1 MVAFG
6 YASGTRTRG
15 QTAITA
21 AYIARVGA
29 YEGHEHASTAT
40 AQVARNGDGP
50 GDLVAV
56 GVGNMPPWVADDP
69 IRFWAAADRYERE
82 KGRTANT
89 RILTL
94 PRGVDGDQ
102 KRAIAH
108 QAAAVLCGERHPFL
122 WAIHEPPAMD
132 GAPQPHIHLMWSPRI
147 LDGIERGPEKFF
159 KRYNPTHPERGGARK
174 ATQVSIAL
182 CMRAAAM
189 MAEREAFADIVNAA
203 LASAGLSARVDP
215 RSNAA
220 RGMLREPEPKLRRDQ
235 RGNPAALSALRM
247 LRARWA
253 EAEEAGAEAAAVE
266 RIQSARVPP
275 TRLSEDRR
283 HTILARRMRAEAASE
298 AKEAD
303 LVERAGEAAEG
314 RILAARRP
322 APLSADRHTATARHL
337 RAEAIAGAR
346 EQHVFKRAQP
356 VAAPE
361 ATPPQQPLTP
371 SSPVPERQRP
381 AVRVPPPLPAVK
393 TPAAPL
399 SVAVLPA
406 GDPSGLGATARSTW
420 SGISAWLRGA
430 AATIGTGA
438 GQWIE
443 EAIDRV
449 TETGGEMLDTVQQ
462 AGADALKAE
471 RARRRARQK
480 AREKETAA
488 APLEQPVPPSSQPP
502 VTRPAAK
509 MSPPPQSAGRVIQN
523 PRDTARQAAINQLRA
538 PAAASPADALLAAAA
553 QRAAAIASARGMP
566 PPAPPGLPR
575 PGGTIPT
582 VRPAPAQPPTPPPQ
596 PDTPTQ
602 PLPTPPPAPA
612 PPPPPRRRRDSGWD
626 R

>member
-1 MVAFG
+1 M
-6 YASGTRTRG
+6 
-15 QTAITA
+15 
-21 AYIARVGA
+21 
-29 YEGHEHASTAT
+29 
-40 AQVARNGDGP
+40 
-50 GDLVAV
+50 
-56 GVGNMPPWVADDP
+56 
-69 IRFWAAADRYERE
+69 
-82 KGRTANT
+82 
-89 RILTL
+89 
-94 PRGVDGDQ
+94 
-102 KRAIAH
+102 
-108 QAAAVLCGERHPFL
+108 
-122 WAIHEPPAMD
+122 
-132 GAPQPHIHLMWSPRI
+132 
-147 LDGIERGPEKFF
+147 
-159 KRYNPTHPERGGARK
+159 
-174 ATQVSIAL
+174 
-182 CMRAAAM
+182 
-189 MAEREAFADIVNAA
+189 
-203 LASAGLSARVDP
+203 
-215 RSNAA
+215 
-220 RGMLREPEPKLRRDQ
+220 
-235 RGNPAALSALRM
+235 
-247 LRARWA
+247 
-253 EAEEAGAEAAAVE
+253 
-266 RIQSARVPP
+266 
-275 TRLSEDRR
+275 
-283 HTILARRMRAEAASE
+283 
-298 AKEAD
+298 
-303 LVERAGEAAEG
+303 
-314 RILAARRP
+314 
-322 APLSADRHTATARHL
+322 
-337 RAEAIAGAR
+337 
-346 EQHVFKRAQP
+346 FKRAQP

-480 AREKETAA
+480 AREKETPA

-575 PGGTIPT
+575 PGATIPT
-582 VRPAPAQPPTPPPQ
+582 VKPAPAQPPTPPPQ